1 MPWNAIATVCN
12 KRLNT
17 KSWHFFLLFCLVT
30 HSRPRQFAESS
41 RRRNFSALWLQPQTC
56 PLCSRHVCKWLRKC
70 CVLSKLEKGEGMER
84 RRGNWILE
92 VERKVPST
100 ARLLIFWQ
108 FLCMPGFIEGLVC
121 PSHGQKIAPDYG
133 VLEMVSNLQKAL
145 KPSPLLK
152 HCSGSRVLHG
162 VYLMGV
168 HEPVHFFSGK
178 EWSCKHRCTKES
190 SATSQEHIAR
200 FATFFMFTCF
210 LVTMCTRF
218 CLQNSQAGRSEG
230 ALSGTAAKNTTSSTT
245 SSVLSKMLAL
255 VLGKGGYIDAFGS
268 KKCYLRPYRDE
279 HTASRPIREVKHRRG
294 QRVLPWVTRREHC
307 AAAG

>member
-1 MPWNAIATVCN
+1 
-12 KRLNT
+12 
-17 KSWHFFLLFCLVT
+17 
-30 HSRPRQFAESS
+30 
-41 RRRNFSALWLQPQTC
+41 
-56 PLCSRHVCKWLRKC
+56 
-70 CVLSKLEKGEGMER
+70 MER

-190 SATSQEHIAR
+190 FSHQSRTHCTL
-200 FATFFMFTCF
+200 ATFFLFTCL
-210 LVTMCTRF
+210 LVTICAIC
-218 CLQNSQAGRSEG
+218 CLQNPQAGRSEG
-230 ALSGTAAKNTTSSTT
+230 ALSG
-245 SSVLSKMLAL
+245 
-255 VLGKGGYIDAFGS
+255 
-268 KKCYLRPYRDE
+268 
-279 HTASRPIREVKHRRG
+279 
-294 QRVLPWVTRREHC
+294 
-307 AAAG
+307 AAGNKPPLAPPLVY